1 MRTINRFEDLD
12 FFKTLMPILQ
22 NYISHQEFDKI
33 VTKQNKFEKYNIDIL
48 LSASNITECLDQINY
63 TIDLLSG
70 YKNKKDSTM
79 NRHDYIVFIL
89 ENFYLRITSIFD
101 RILRFTNVVFEIGL
115 PERECK
121 ESTIIKNDKIKGT
134 TLSSSMKRLDKFI
147 EKYRYSRNRIAH
159 SESYNEKRLADIQGF
174 YIALDSDNNKDLE
187 RYKNFYK
194 RIADEFVQ
202 EKKNELRK
210 IADELEVLLRDFFI
224 EITPHVIRI
233 GNEYKKN

>member
-79 NRHDYIVFIL
+79 NM
-89 ENFYLRITSIFD
+89 ENTVE
-101 RILRFTNVVFEIGL
+101 N
-115 PERECK
+115 
-121 ESTIIKNDKIKGT
+121 
-134 TLSSSMKRLDKFI
+134 TLNLHL
-147 EKYRYSRNRIAH
+147 N
-159 SESYNEKRLADIQGF
+159 
-174 YIALDSDNNKDLE
+174 
-187 RYKNFYK
+187 
-194 RIADEFVQ
+194 
-202 EKKNELRK
+202 
-210 IADELEVLLRDFFI
+210 
-224 EITPHVIRI
+224 
-233 GNEYKKN
+233 